1 MSAGSNPW
9 GETGFRARSFHSASI
24 EACAHSKACAR
35 SAKNAHRTGNRSKA
49 VVLSNRSVRVGL
61 GQVPLGSSEHEP
73 GACAEPPD
81 QGSSLTGLP
90 TEPGCARL
98 AHSPYRRA
106 AMFCCFC
113 NICLRYSRRAG
124 LPRLSES
131 ERDRSA
137 DVGLARRARRSG
149 PGGWKALGRQPFY
162 RSARRHRS
170 RPGLNEPVG
179 LRSRRHAD
187 R

>member
-1 MSAGSNPW
+1 VSRHAPKWSFPAAGSFQ
-9 GETGFRARSFHSASI
+9 GVRTFREKRSQDG
-24 EACAHSKACAR
+24 KR
-35 SAKNAHRTGNRSKA
+35 SQDR
-49 VVLSNRSVRVGL
+49 VLSNLAARVGL
-61 GQVPLGSSEHEP
+61 GQVPLGSPEHEP

-106 AMFCCFC
+106 ALICCYC
-113 NICLRYSRRAG
+113 NICLRYSCRAG